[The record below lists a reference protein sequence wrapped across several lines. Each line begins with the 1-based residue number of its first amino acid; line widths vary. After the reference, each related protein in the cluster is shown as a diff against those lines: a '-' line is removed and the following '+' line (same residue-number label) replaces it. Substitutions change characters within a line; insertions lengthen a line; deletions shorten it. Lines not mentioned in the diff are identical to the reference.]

1 MGRLFIGARGVCL
14 RLTLTLPAVL
24 ILASAT
30 FAGGAISYNPADPT
44 VMIAGRAHGTVKSV
58 DGGANWF
65 NLVDLNGG
73 PPAHAAMMEQEA
85 VQRRGWLDS
94 ERFAEGLAVCQA
106 LPGPMS
112 TQLAIWLGWICGVPA
127 PAIDV

>member
-1 MGRLFIGARGVCL
+1 MTAALAE
-14 RLTLTLPAVL
+14 
-24 ILASAT
+24 IL
-30 FAGGAISYNPADPT
+30 
-44 VMIAGRAHGTVKSV
+44 
-58 DGGANWF
+58 
-65 NLVDLNGG
+65 LVFTKLGLVAFGG

-112 TQLAIWLGWICGVPA
+112 TQLAIWLGWVRGRWTGAIVAGLGFIFPSFCILLVLSAVYFRYGSVPGA
-127 PAIDV
+127 GW